1 MGQKTKQKQKQTAL
15 QYTNQK
21 VIIHKR
27 FNFFFFFF
35 FEAFD
40 FGISSDLIII
50 LPKTV

>member
-1 MGQKTKQKQKQTAL
+1 MGQKQTKTKQKQTTL

-27 FNFFFFFF
+27 FNFFFF
-35 FEAFD
+35 EEFD